1 MKNTQIHE
9 TLRLL
14 KKLSLGIESS
24 FNTMMASKGIT
35 AAQGD
40 VLAYLLD
47 NRKKGIYATEIHQN
61 LGISRA
67 AVSALLKKLK
77 NKGLL
82 VFRSD
87 PADERQK
94 QILLT
99 EEAGRYQEIMDQC
112 MEHTTMNLYQG
123 FTVEETEVLRN
134 LLQKMCSNLSRMNN
148 ELSAHNKPP
157 Y

>member
-1 MKNTQIHE
+1 MKNTHIQE

-14 KKLSLGIESS
+14 KKLNLGIESS
-24 FNTMMASKGIT
+24 VNAMLVSKGIT
-35 AAQGD
+35 AAQCA
-40 VLAYLLD
+40 VLVYLLES
-47 NRKKGIYATEIHQN
+47 RRPGLCATDIHQN

-87 PADERQK
+87 PGDERQK

-99 EEAGRYQEIMDQC
+99 ENAGHFQAEMDRC
-112 MEHTTMNLYQG
+112 LEYTSMKLYQG
-123 FTVEETEVLRN
+123 FTVEETEILQE
-134 LLQKMCSNLSRMNN
+134 LLGRMCSNLNKMIN
-148 ELSAHNKPP
+148 EPLR
-157 Y
+157 

>member
-1 MKNTQIHE
+1 MNTQVHE

-14 KKLSLGIESS
+14 KKLNLGIESS
-24 FNTMMASKGIT
+24 VNMMMASEGIT
-35 AAQGD
+35 AAQCD

-47 NRKKGIYATEIHQN
+47 HRKTRIYATELHRN

-77 NKGLL
+77 NKGFL
-82 VFRSD
+82 VFQSD

-99 EEAGRYQEIMDQC
+99 DEALRCRAVMDHC
-112 MEHTTMNLYQG
+112 LERTCMNLYQG
-123 FTVEETEVLRN
+123 FTLEETEVLRA
-134 LLQKMCSNLSRMNN
+134 LLQKMCGNLSRM
-148 ELSAHNKPP
+148 SAHNKEAKI
-157 Y
+157 